1 MILPLQVVE
10 FEGRELVATRS
21 HCLLPYTWKS
31 YLVKRK
37 WSQAHMRWSWKK
49 SQQCQASDFG
59 VWPPPYP
66 QIYSQSWSSLF
77 GSLTFS
83 FNTWSQGLKR
93 WDRETGW
100 HFDVEY
106 KDLDFILNNIF
117 QIAAPVPVG
126 CMRLNNV
133 LPKLFI
139 GHLSLKN
146 I

>member
-37 WSQAHMRWSWKK
+37 MKPNPYEMKLEKVPTVSGFWFWSLSH
-49 SQQCQASDFG
+49 
-59 VWPPPYP
+59 

-83 FNTWSQGLKR
+83 FNNWSQGLKR

-117 QIAAPVPVG
+117 QRAAPVPVG